1 MQKSM
6 DTTST
11 LPDIEHD
18 HLLTFTLPARAHG
31 LDLFDLRADADFAL
45 RWVDDLFNK
54 GVLQTLVE
62 AQSCNE
68 QALRHLFFE
77 ARNQE
82 RLAGHRPVAFG
93 FPMLALPQGDRIM
106 AGPLLYWPLQIE
118 PSPNAA
124 ESWIFSHSI
133 EQRPL
138 LNTLIWDAVLQRSAD
153 PNSLCIQAAAV
164 LDGDNSP
171 SGSQLMHFILEV
183 AASCGFDLAVENL
196 TARPMPDEAALAQL
210 PAGGALFWAGIIGL
224 LPTYASSSGEA
235 ELPLPAA
242 VEPVGH
248 PFSALDLDP
257 YQSTVMQQARRS
269 RLTVATG
276 ISGTGKTYLIA
287 DILLNALSNGQKCL
301 VISSCLPEL
310 KEAQAALGH
319 QGFYTLPILIR
330 DVQNDQAAV
339 VGLLRSAMAGMALT
353 EPFPTE
359 RYKLLVEKAQRLKQ
373 KLDTARSAALQ
384 PVFGP
389 HSWTETVGLFLRSQ
403 RQAGKE
409 LLGQQL
415 YNQDFSF
422 TYQEYEVL
430 RQGVAHSQA
439 LFPKVDTLK
448 HPLATLH
455 SSLFLQKE
463 KDDAR
468 LFVRQQLGAFSE
480 RAARLHHRYISTL
493 NGYSDKL
500 NDLYQA
506 YYAQLKERIFHFN
519 GLYADMANQF
529 GASFEQSSQAN
540 LRFMGLMSERARQIL
555 HGREQLRRAYE
566 DLGRTAS
573 AQPVF
578 DFDWRPE
585 QEHKSMPVLKNR
597 VQALE
602 TALAQWYE
610 QLPAQIQEEVQRLS
624 HKSVHTDLPYH
635 TIVLELERGLD
646 TLLDELN
653 HVELFEQP
661 FEHQALTLTKRL
673 KYLEE
678 IIEHFD
684 NTRLYLKDFDSFH
697 EWQRHWLSLPES
709 GRKVVR
715 ALVKVKPPDW
725 AAALDSWYFHQCLSL
740 RFSPELPLGEETLPE
755 LDETLAALQ
764 PLLLQRIHSLWE
776 ARREVAARDIRRAG
790 RKIQQMLSAGPDAV
804 LDIKALFQEAGHLV
818 TEFFPVVLAVPAVA
832 RTLFHTASGFDYII
846 VDEAQALPAST
857 GAPLL
862 HLGQRAVVLGDAGR
876 QPRFGDASLLGLC
889 QAAGCKVW
897 PLRLIHQLKPANLL
911 QSVHDVAIADTEQR
925 RFHLEFHQ
933 SYGFYDEHAGI
944 NEQEAQAVINLLN
957 RIELTP
963 QHTMPSVGII
973 CSTPQ
978 QRDYISHLI
987 LKIKQE
993 GQFDIFKK
1001 HQSNRDYARED
1012 RTYQE
1017 DTADKISQL
1026 ERNGLGVFHLGETYG
1041 QHFDEVIFSVT
1052 YGPPGPRGAVSS
1064 HIRALDTETGMS
1076 QLAALMNR
1084 ALLKVHILCSIDED
1098 TLHLMAKAPAPQGT
1112 WLLANFLLFVEAY
1125 QRADEKTQRLI
1136 IERTAGMLSKR
1147 DEGTTQHAVFHEEV
1161 ANLLA
1166 AYLGKDALVTGEQF
1180 GAVPLPLAVRHPD
1193 SGQLLAALR
1202 ADGSFYDTPETDWRW
1217 ESRIRKQLTDK
1228 GISYIPLWSALWWRD
1243 AREEARKTASS
1254 ILRTANTKD
1263 KQSQLEAE

>member
-11 LPDIEHD
+11 FPDIETD
-18 HLLTFTLPARAHG
+18 HLLAFTLPARAHG

-45 RWVDDLFNK
+45 HWVDDLFNK
-54 GVLQTLVE
+54 GILQTLVE
-62 AQSCNE
+62 AQSSNE

-82 RLAGHRPVAFG
+82 RLTGHRPVAFG
-93 FPMLALPQGDRIM
+93 FPMLVLPHGDQVM
-106 AGPLLYWPLQIE
+106 ASPLLYWPLQID
-118 PSPNAA
+118 PSPNVA
-124 ESWIFSHSI
+124 ESWIFSHNA
-133 EQRPL
+133 EQRPS
-138 LNTLIWDAVLQRSAD
+138 LNTLVWDIVLKYSTD
-153 PNSLCIQAAAV
+153 PDALRTKAAAI
-164 LDGDNSP
+164 LDSDGKP
-171 SGSQLMHFILEV
+171 SGSQLVRFILEV
-183 AASCGFDLAVENL
+183 AASCGFDLPVENL
-196 TARPMPDEAALAQL
+196 TARPMPDEADLAQL
-210 PAGGALFWAGIIGL
+210 PAGGALFWSGITGL
-224 LPTYASSSGEA
+224 LPTYISGSGEA
-235 ELPLPAA
+235 ELPLPVA

-248 PFSALDLDP
+248 PFSTLDLDP
-257 YQSTVMQQARRS
+257 YQSTVMQQARCS

-276 ISGTGKTYLIA
+276 ISGTGKTHLIA

-301 VISSCLPEL
+301 VVSSCLPEL
-310 KEAQAALGH
+310 KEAQAALSR

-330 DVQNDQAAV
+330 DVHNDQAAV
-339 VGLLRSAMAGMALT
+339 VGLLRSAMAGMAPV
-353 EPFPTE
+353 EPFPAE
-359 RYKLLVEKAQRLKQ
+359 RYKLLVDKAQRLKQ
-373 KLDTARSAALQ
+373 KLDTARSAALR

-389 HSWTETVGLFLRSQ
+389 NSWTETVGLFLRSQ

-415 YNQDFSF
+415 YNQDFAF
-422 TYQEYEVL
+422 TYEEYEVL
-430 RQGVAHSQA
+430 RQGVARSQV

-448 HPLATLH
+448 HPLAVLH
-455 SSLFLQKE
+455 GSLFVQKD
-463 KDDAR
+463 KDSA
-468 LFVRQQLGAFSE
+468 LLYVRRQLSAFSE

-500 NDLYQA
+500 NDLYQVH
-506 YYAQLKERIFHFN
+506 YAQLKERIFRFN
-519 GLYADMANQF
+519 GLYADLTNQF
-529 GASFEQSSQAN
+529 GASFEQSSQAS
-540 LRFMGLMSERARQIL
+540 LRFAGLMSGRARQVL
-555 HGREQLRRAYE
+555 QGREQLRQAYE
-566 DLGRTAS
+566 DLKRAAS
-573 AQPVF
+573 ARVAF
-578 DFDWRPE
+578 DFAWLPE
-585 QEHKSMPVLKNR
+585 QEHKSMPALQSKVLELDA
-597 VQALE
+597 ALS
-602 TALAQWYE
+602 QWYE
-610 QLPAQIQEEVQRLS
+610 QLPAQVQEEIQRLS
-624 HKSVHTDLPYH
+624 HKSVHPDLPYH
-635 TIVLELERGLD
+635 TIVSELERGLD
-646 TLLDELN
+646 TLLEELN
-653 HVELFEQP
+653 HAELFDQP

-684 NTRLYLKDFDSFH
+684 NTRLYLKDFDDFH
-697 EWQRHWLSLPES
+697 EWQHHWLNLPES

-725 AAALDSWYFHQCLSL
+725 AAALDSWYFNQCLSL
-740 RFSPELPLGEETLPE
+740 RFSPELPLSEEALPE
-755 LDETLAALQ
+755 LDATLATLQ
-764 PLLLQRIHSLWE
+764 PMLLQRIHSLWD

-790 RKIQQMLSAGPDAV
+790 RKTQQMLSASPDAV
-804 LDIKALFQEAGHLV
+804 PDLKALFQEAGHLL

-832 RTLFHTASGFDYII
+832 RTLFNEAGSFDYII
-846 VDEAQALPAST
+846 VDEAQALPAGT

-911 QSVHDVAIADTEQR
+911 QSVHDVAVADVEQR
-925 RFHLEFHQ
+925 PFRLEFHHA
-933 SYGFYDEHAGI
+933 YGFYDEYTGI

-957 RIELTP
+957 RIEPTP

-978 QRDYISHLI
+978 QRDHISHLI

-1064 HIRALDTETGMS
+1064 HIRALDTEAGMS

-1084 ALLKVHILCSIDED
+1084 ALLKVHVLCSIDED
-1098 TLHLMAKAPAPQGT
+1098 TLRLMAKAPAPQGP
-1112 WLLANFLLFVEAY
+1112 WLLANFLLFVDAY
-1125 QRADEKTQRLI
+1125 QRADEQTQRLI
-1136 IERTAGMLSKR
+1136 IERTAGMLSKAH
-1147 DEGTTQHAVFHEEV
+1147 EGATPTAIFHEEV
-1161 ANLLA
+1161 AHLLT
-1166 AYLGKDALVTGEQF
+1166 AYIGKDALVTGEQF

-1193 SGQLLAALR
+1193 SGQLLAVLR

-1217 ESRIRKQLTDK
+1217 EHRIRKQLTDK
-1228 GISYIPLWSALWWRD
+1228 GINYIPLWSALWWRD
-1243 AREEARKTASS
+1243 AREEARKTASA
-1254 ILRTANTKD
+1254 ILRTAD
-1263 KQSQLEAE
+1263 KKEEQSQVETG